1 MPRIGDDDDINLDE
15 IDTEQPQD
23 DQPEP
28 TEDEPKGE
36 DEAVEPPAPSDDQE
50 EPVAAREE
58 ARGSRRIQTLA
69 NENRDL
75 RKNLNDAIQR
85 FDDYVR
91 AQSSRQEP
99 HETEIQRRERRD
111 NMNAEERIQEDIK
124 ELRTELLG
132 RNAQSDMRL
141 TDQSDKTS
149 FEMTWGNT
157 QVAKKHAERIEQ
169 ELVKMRKNGSNAP
182 REVILAY
189 LIGENAMLKFKA
201 NGGAQRK
208 AAEARVR
215 NATTRPANAGSDST
229 VARREPRRGNTL
241 EDRLVGQPL

>member
-1 MPRIGDDDDINLDE
+1 MSRIGDDDDINLDD

-50 EPVAAREE
+50 PVAAREE

-75 RKNLNDAIQR
+75 RRNLNDAIQR

-91 AQSSRQEP
+91 TQNQRQEP
-99 HETEIQRRERRD
+99 RETEVQRRERRE
-111 NMNAEERIQEDIK
+111 NMNAEDRIQEDIK

-149 FEMTWGNT
+149 FDMAWGHT

-169 ELVKMRKNGSNAP
+169 ELVKMR
-182 REVILAY
+182 
-189 LIGENAMLKFKA
+189 
-201 NGGAQRK
+201 
-208 AAEARVR
+208 
-215 NATTRPANAGSDST
+215 
-229 VARREPRRGNTL
+229 
-241 EDRLVGQPL
+241 